1 MTDLKSTLVRVALA
15 LGLAAS
21 ATGAGA
27 ATEDDRLLA
36 SQCLGCHAADPNGTG
51 GFEQLNGE
59 SAASIVDEL
68 SEMRGS
74 SKELD
79 IMHMQARGYTD
90 DQIQRLAQW
99 FATYAPRSGSRP
111 ATQAGSGAVT
121 PKKTED
127 SKSRSSTPEVK
138 VAERKVVAKAAAK
151 KPAAK
156 KTTVRKSS

>member
-1 MTDLKSTLVRVALA
+1 MTDLKSAFVRLALA
-15 LGLAAS
+15 AGLIAS
-21 ATGAGA
+21 AAGAGA

-51 GFEQLNGE
+51 GFERLNGE
-59 SAASIVDEL
+59 SAAEIVDEL
-68 SEMRGS
+68 TEMRRS
-74 SKELD
+74 SKALD

-99 FATYAPRSGSRP
+99 FSTYAPRSGSRP
-111 ATQAGSGAVT
+111 STQAGSGTVT

-127 SKSRSSTPEVK
+127 SKSRIGAPEVK
-138 VAERKVVAKAAAK
+138 VAEVKRAAKAAAK

>member
-1 MTDLKSTLVRVALA
+1 MTDLKSTFVRLALA
-15 LGLAAS
+15 AGLMAS
-21 ATGAGA
+21 ATVAGA

-51 GFEQLNGE
+51 GFERLNGE
-59 SAASIVDEL
+59 SAAEIVDEL
-68 SEMRGS
+68 TEMRVS

-99 FATYAPRSGSRP
+99 FATYAPRSGTRGP
-111 ATQAGSGAVT
+111 TVPGGSTVT
-121 PKKTED
+121 PRKTED
-127 SKSRSSTPEVK
+127 SKDRSSKPEVK
-138 VAERKVVAKAAAK
+138 VASSKVVAKAAAK

>member
-1 MTDLKSTLVRVALA
+1 MTDLKSTFVRLALA
-15 LGLAAS
+15 AGLMAS
-21 ATGAGA
+21 AAVASA

-36 SQCLGCHAADPNGTG
+36 SQCLGCHAADPSGTG
-51 GFEQLNGE
+51 GFERLNGE
-59 SAASIVDEL
+59 SAAEIVDEL
-68 SEMRGS
+68 TEMRVS

-99 FATYAPRSGSRP
+99 FATYAPRSGTRAPTVPGGST
-111 ATQAGSGAVT
+111 AT
-121 PKKTED
+121 PRKTDD
-127 SKSRSSTPEVK
+127 SKDRSSKPEVK
-138 VAERKVVAKAAAK
+138 LASSKVVAKAVAK